1 MLKNLFRHLIY
12 CFVFS
17 ILVGLIQSYTDSCGS
32 LCGIYISAS
41 LMVLFPGLFLFGISI
56 PVGMA
61 VFKNTDQE
69 RKRKISMYV
78 GLFGMLIVM
87 VFYYVFIG

>member
-1 MLKNLFRHLIY
+1 
-12 CFVFS
+12 
-17 ILVGLIQSYTDSCGS
+17 
-32 LCGIYISAS
+32 
-41 LMVLFPGLFLFGISI
+41 MVLFPGLFLFGISI

-69 RKRKISMYV
+69 RKISMYV
-78 GLFGMLIVM
+78 GLFGVLIVM